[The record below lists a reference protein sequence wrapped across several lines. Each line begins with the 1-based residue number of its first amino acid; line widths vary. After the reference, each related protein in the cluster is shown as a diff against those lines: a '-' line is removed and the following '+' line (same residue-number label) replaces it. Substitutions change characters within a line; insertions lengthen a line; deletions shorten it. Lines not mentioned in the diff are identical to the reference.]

1 MYKRCNSEPL
11 SAKVARSRWRMLG
24 NVLRGPTDGPA
35 YSSLVF
41 AVNTLQFQGR
51 RGRPQSNLFSLI
63 LQDLSVRKLSLNNLC
78 DLNYLMLIAQNRVKW
93 RSMQIALLFF
103 EKD

>member
-1 MYKRCNSEPL
+1 MYCVGLQMVQPIR
-11 SAKVARSRWRMLG
+11 RF
-24 NVLRGPTDGPA
+24 
-35 YSSLVF
+35 F

-78 DLNYLMLIAQNRVKW
+78 DLNYLTLIAQNRVKW
-93 RSMQIALLFF
+93 RSMQIA
-103 EKD
+103 